1 VTKTPFYPVHRIIHR
16 SQGVITTLYKL
27 NPKLSER
34 GGIFGRENL
43 KVSVI
48 DHLPHFTTK
57 KSTPNHNF
65 LNLTEPTSST
75 SFTNLSNYNS
85 HHKSN
90 TLTTHTHTATKP
102 KRKKKKERRR
112 TKQNERERSRSPITT
127 FLRSN
132 CFGEPF

>member
-34 GGIFGRENL
+34 RGIFGRENL

-90 TLTTHTHTATKP
+90 THTHSHKTE
-102 KRKKKKERRR
+102 KKEKEREKKNE
-112 TKQNERERSRSPITT
+112 TERERTISFSNHHFPPIQL
-127 FLRSN
+127 FW
-132 CFGEPF
+132 